1 MTQLSPRAL
10 TFIVLGAAGLSGC
23 QTTGS
28 QTVSPVAV
36 AGIPL
41 RLGHFADLN
50 PDCSQN
56 GEPIV
61 RVVKPADHGVVAVRA
76 GEGYTS
82 SFVQANPRSHCNY
95 RSTAGVNATYTAER
109 GYTGP
114 DTVALDI
121 IFPTGEERQFA
132 YNLNVK

>member
-1 MTQLSPRAL
+1 M
-10 TFIVLGAAGLSGC
+10 GC

-28 QTVSPVAV
+28 QTVSPVVV

-41 RLGHFADLN
+41 HLGHFADLN
-50 PDCSQN
+50 PDCSQI

-61 RVVKPADHGVVAVRA
+61 RVAKPADHGVVAVRA
-76 GEGYTS
+76 GEGYTG
-82 SFVQANPRSHCNY
+82 FVQANLRSHCNY
-95 RSTAGVNATYTAER
+95 RSTPGVNATYTAER
-109 GYTGP
+109 GCTGP

-132 YNLNVK
+132 YDLNVK